1 MKKIMKKALSLI
13 LVLSLAIVP
22 MTAMAAVGDTVPM
35 DENLV
40 NLIAPTSEQTVGAGE
55 TVYYN
60 YQNFYGQCAGYDLTV
75 KGAAGFDVSV
85 ATVDYL
91 NGIVV
96 ASVESDENTGVV
108 ETNVSVGFSAMTVF
122 GITNNTTSA
131 QTYDVSLVEE
141 LGSGNNPAP
150 LVFGET
156 TVETGG
162 MYGYTYSYDVAQDG
176 QFTLAVADGN
186 EDGWKYN
193 IYINGNQAIDQEA
206 WSTDSPVVPTVT
218 IDVAAN
224 DELRVWVSTNETDM
238 ATYYDVVGDVTFSA
252 YFEADVKVDSNANDG
267 NGYDSLIVDTND
279 VVQNGTVNTTI
290 YSFEPAETGTYKIS
304 AADGMVVSTYIGT
317 SNYVGAV
324 DKAPADFVE
333 VTCTSVGQEFM
344 IGVASS
350 STWVPTTQV
359 TIEKTAEYIPPVEVQ
374 WTIYENE
381 TTPQAFDYKGGE
393 LEYVNIEDTTV
404 DKAVLGTDGYYH
416 LNSADGK
423 ILYVDLD
430 DTALISL
437 SDAAGYYGLKVIKTE
452 NGEVTEKIS
461 YNEAVLAYYECADA
475 ETGLYPLTKDLMDM
489 LQAVGENQGWY
500 AENGQVPVTTEDA
513 WMFACYY
520 EKTSTPATTP
530 VKPAP
535 DTGDS
540 ANAVVWAIVMV
551 VAAGAAVVAFESKR
565 RAR

>member
-13 LVLSLAIVP
+13 LVLALAIVP
-22 MTAMAAVGDTVPM
+22 MTVMAAEGESIDEPKALASRDTEVTVPA
-35 DENLV
+35 N
-40 NLIAPTSEQTVGAGE
+40 S
-55 TVYYN
+55 TVYFADTYN
-60 YQNFYGQCAGYDLTV
+60 PMMGDSSVMAMTV
-75 KGAAGFDVSV
+75 KGATGFAVSTSYNPWQGWKATTNDTEGKVECNNAAFSMGMGGTFYFAIENKTSSSQNYTIKITVPVGVEANQDTLKNGENKANTFGDYNGYFYSYTAPADGELTLSFDPTAGWLYIVMDDEYNYLLANGTEYSDNDPQVPVSV
-85 ATVDYL
+85 IDVTANETYM
-91 NGIVV
+91 VV
-96 ASVESDENTGVV
+96 VN
-108 ETNVSVGFSAMTVF
+108 
-122 GITNNTTSA
+122 
-131 QTYDVSLVEE
+131 TYDPQ
-141 LGSGNNPAP
+141 GGMNQNPA
-150 LVFGET
+150 G
-156 TVETGG
+156 
-162 MYGYTYSYDVAQDG
+162 
-176 QFTLAVADGN
+176 
-186 EDGWKYN
+186 
-193 IYINGNQAIDQEA
+193 
-206 WSTDSPVVPTVT
+206 TVT
-218 IDVAAN
+218 FD
-224 DELRVWVSTNETDM
+224 
-238 ATYYDVVGDVTFSA
+238 A
-252 YFEADVKVDSNANDG
+252 YFEADVKADSNANDG
-267 NGYDSLIVDTND
+267 NGYDSLVVGTND

-290 YSFEPAETGTYKIS
+290 YTFEPTETGTYKIS
-304 AADGMVVSTYIGT
+304 AVDGMVVSTYIGS
-317 SNYVGAV
+317 SNYVGGV
-324 DKAPADFVE
+324 DKAPAASVE
-333 VTCTSVGQEFM
+333 VTCTSVGQSFM

-350 STWVPTTQV
+350 DAWVPTTQV

-540 ANAVVWAIVMV
+540 ANMMVWAIVMV